1 MDDLVKKA
9 RQFAT
14 EQHQRID
21 QRRKYSN
28 QPYDVHLKAVAD
40 IVGGISADQEMIAA
54 AWLHDT
60 VEDTQATI
68 EDIDREFGSSVAALV
83 EQLTDVSRPGDGNR
97 AARKTLDLRHTA
109 QASVRAK
116 TIKLA
121 DLIDN
126 AQDITRHDPK
136 FARVF
141 NKEARALMEVLKE
154 ADVGLYSR
162 AERVLEECAAKLERA
177 EPEEVVEAKT
187 ELAQHFFAPRQWRQ
201 MHDFTRVFTA
211 KDIAEPLHCFDD
223 DVSAKQVQEC
233 MHTSGYTV
241 AGLLHEGTVCGYV
254 LSGDLSGAD
263 LEENTKKITARQVV
277 TPDAPLTDVI
287 HILTLRDWCFVSLEG
302 KPAGVIGRQDIQKP
316 LVRMWLF
323 GMITFFELFMVE
335 RVKRMWPYDE
345 WTGFISPARLKKA
358 QVLLDERH
366 RRNQSCTLLD
376 CLQLADKTQILMR
389 DKELMAALG
398 FKTAGA
404 AKRVIKDLEAL
415 RNNLAHAQDIVTDN
429 WAQIVRFARRIEE
442 MDADANPDKK

>member
-9 RQFAT
+9 RLFAT

-40 IVGGISADQEMIAA
+40 IVSGISADQEMIAA

-60 VEDTQATI
+60 VEDTSATI

-83 EQLTDVSRPGDGNR
+83 EQMTDVSRPGDGNR
-97 AARKTLDLRHTA
+97 AARKMLDLRHTA
-109 QASVRAK
+109 QACERAK

-141 NKEARALMEVLKE
+141 NKEARALMEVLQE
-154 ADVGLYSR
+154 ADAGLYCR
-162 AERVLEECAAKLERA
+162 ADRVLHECAAKLA
-177 EPEEVVEAKT
+177 PVEAAEVLESESGFT
-187 ELAQHFFAPRQWRQ
+187 DFFSATNQWHVMR
-201 MHDFTRVFTA
+201 DFTKVFTA

-223 DVSAKQVQEC
+223 DLPVKQASAHMQK
-233 MHTSGYTV
+233 SGYAI
-241 AGLLHEGTVCGYV
+241 AGMQRDNSVCGYLLLSD
-254 LSGDLSGAD
+254 LSGDTCK
-263 LEENTKKITARQVV
+263 NCTKEI
-277 TPDAPLTDVI
+277 APIQIVAPEASLTDVI
-287 HILTLRDWCFVSLEG
+287 HVLTLRDWCFVSLEG
-302 KPAGVIGRQDIQKP
+302 QPAGVIGRQDIQKP

-323 GMITFFELFMVE
+323 GMVTFFELFMTQ
-335 RVKRMWPYDE
+335 RIGALWPDSG
-345 WTGFISPARLKKA
+345 WIDFISPSRLQKARTL
-358 QVLLDERH
+358 QEERC
-366 RRNQSCTLLD
+366 RRNQACTLID
-376 CLQLADKTQILMR
+376 CLQLSDKTQILMR

-404 AKRVIKDLEAL
+404 AKRVIKELEAL

-442 MDADANPDKK
+442 VDVDLEPE